1 MFFTFYFAFLVT
13 GLSNIYRIIVI
24 ALSCIVFVLL
34 IAVGLLTWRLV
45 RASRSKKEKRPE
57 TGTSNEV
64 EQPKTPGDQHVS
76 QGDGHLEPVEVMP
89 SAPSHYQSIH
99 RNGTYAK
106 YGNVLS
112 NSGTD
117 TGQEDELYLTIIP

>member
-1 MFFTFYFAFLVT
+1 M
-13 GLSNIYRIIVI
+13 
-24 ALSCIVFVLL
+24 
-34 IAVGLLTWRLV
+34 